1 MLALLLAFFLIG
13 CSGTTATPNGGSSS
27 GSSQKQE
34 HKEEQNKTPEKEEDE
49 GNKEQAGADEEDPV
63 LPSTKVSNLRVKKS
77 DGSVTL
83 HWENPDNDELNELVV
98 LYGTEERKLEKS
110 SESLSSDTTSYEIK
124 GLTNGTL
131 YFFAVKTVFAGNKE
145 DVSNIVSAKPYNPSE
160 LGSLSSVEF
169 AENMVIGWNLGN
181 TLDASGYWN
190 GIYSEGKK
198 LEINWL
204 PEGKKVY
211 TTEAM
216 IKTVHAAGFET
227 IRIPVSWHTHM
238 AQNTTDY
245 KIDSAWM
252 ARVKE
257 VVDWAYN
264 DGMFVII
271 NIHHDNNT
279 KEQMAS
285 HPGFCLSEDTGIQN
299 KSKAFI
305 EKVWEQI
312 ATEFA
317 SYDNHLIFE
326 VLNEPRCIDT
336 AWEWGWYSSGE
347 AATAKKYSDIITSY
361 EQVGLDKIRSI
372 SGNENRFVMVPGYAA
387 SGTNQVALGVYTLPT
402 DSATDKLLLS
412 THAYSPNG
420 FALNADMKQA
430 SFDQTGKNDLNAIFS
445 YLKTNYTDKGIGVV
459 MGEASATDKNNT
471 AERIKWAQ
479 YYFGKARDASIPV
492 VLWDNCVV
500 WNEGTD
506 GAERHGHFDRK
517 NLTWYQPELIKA
529 MVEAAG
535 GIGDSG
541 YTPPVQGGGDEN
553 DDSAILTIFDPE
565 YFSAPEGMEIITNQ
579 NGKKYL
585 KLTIDGYNTSFGL
598 SNSVDC
604 TDKTKFM
611 VECYAQSSSD
621 EYQVVIGIKDSSA
634 KDVASGTTM
643 NPLKDSVSTLVGGVA
658 NGDDASQ
665 TKIVSYIQPMAQE
678 TTSGSYDAAEGIV
691 FYIGKITAE

>member
-1 MLALLLAFFLIG
+1 MKIMKKFWGALSVLLLSLVISG
-13 CSGTTATPNGGSSS
+13 CNLTVI
-27 GSSQKQE
+27 
-34 HKEEQNKTPEKEEDE
+34 PEPEPPKKPFD
-49 GNKEQAGADEEDPV
+49 GNLA
-63 LPSTKVSNLRVKKS
+63 NL
-77 DGSVTL
+77 T
-83 HWENPDNDELNELVV
+83 
-98 LYGTEERKLEKS
+98 
-110 SESLSSDTTSYEIK
+110 
-124 GLTNGTL
+124 
-131 YFFAVKTVFAGNKE
+131 
-145 DVSNIVSAKPYNPSE
+145 
-160 LGSLSSVEF
+160 SVEF
-169 AENMVIGWNLGN
+169 AENLVIGWNLGN
-181 TLDASGYWN
+181 TLDASGYWD

-264 DGMFVII
+264 DGMFVIL

-279 KEQMAS
+279 ENQMTS
-285 HPGFCLSEDTGIQN
+285 HPGFCLSENSTIQK

-305 EKVWEQI
+305 ENVWEQI

-326 VLNEPRCIDT
+326 VLNEPRCIGTD
-336 AWEWGWYSSGE
+336 WEWGWYSSGE
-347 AATAKKYSDIITSY
+347 ASTAKKYCDIITSY

-420 FALNADMKQA
+420 FALSADMDQA

-500 WNEGTD
+500 WGEGDD

-517 NLTWYQPELIKA
+517 NLKWYQPELIKA

-535 GIGDSG
+535 GSGDPNAV
-541 YTPPVQGGGDEN
+541 PPASDE
-553 DDSAILTIFDPE
+553 DDDEPPAEFNPVTIFDPATYTGDAGE
-565 YFSAPEGMEIITNQ
+565 VVTVGDEKFLKITI
-579 NGKKYL
+579 NGYS
-585 KLTIDGYNTSFGL
+585 TSFDL
-598 SNSVDC
+598 ESPVDC
-604 TDKTKFM
+604 NGATSFK
-611 VECYAQSSSD
+611 VECFAETVVSGC
-621 EYQVVIGIKDSSA
+621 QVTIGIKNADY
-634 KDVASGTTM
+634 KDVAKVSVM
-643 NPLKDSVSTLVGGVA
+643 NPLVNSVIALTGTPVIEGESDSSTTKMVS
-658 NGDDASQ
+658 
-665 TKIVSYIQPMAQE
+665 IIQPMAQE
-678 TTSGSYDAAEGIV
+678 TTSGKYGPAEGIV